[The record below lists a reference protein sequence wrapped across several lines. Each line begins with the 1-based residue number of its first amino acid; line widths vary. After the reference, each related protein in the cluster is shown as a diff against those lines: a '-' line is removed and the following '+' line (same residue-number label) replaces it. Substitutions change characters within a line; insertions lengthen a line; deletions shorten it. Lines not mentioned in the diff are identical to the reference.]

1 MASDNS
7 VSSLAESLK
16 KLGKAYMENAR
27 YTAAEKTTILISA
40 SMMFMAV
47 YLLAIIILVFLVLGL
62 AEALALSLS
71 PYWVYFGVSGLFTLL
86 AVVLFMLRVKL
97 IYNPVA
103 RFISKL
109 FLEPPKH

>member
-1 MASDNS
+1 MATDNS

-40 SMMFMAV
+40 SVVFMMV

-71 PYWVYFGVSGLFTLL
+71 PYWVYFGVSGLFTILV
-86 AVVLFMLRVKL
+86 AALFALRVKL

-109 FLEPPKH
+109 FLEPPKR